1 MQPQNCKHMITF
13 IIALLLLIVGFF
25 TYGVFVEKVFGI
37 EPERQTPA
45 LTKTDG
51 VDFVPMAPWRIFL
64 VQFLNIAGLGPI
76 FGAIM
81 GIFYGPAAFLW
92 IVFGTIFAGG
102 VHDYLSGMLSIR
114 KGGASLPD
122 IVGDELGN
130 GVKVFIRILSLVLLI
145 LLTTTFLSGPA
156 TLLQGLAGLKTMQF
170 SGHMI
175 PIVWVL
181 IIFGYYALATVLPVD
196 KLIGRFYPI
205 FGGILLFMGLGIMV
219 VMLCWHSGEMP
230 EVFDGLQN
238 RQTNGLPL
246 FPMMFVSIACGA
258 ISGFHGTQS
267 PIMARCVTNERQG
280 RWIFYGAMVA
290 EGILALIW
298 AAAAGTF
305 FADPEKGLYGID
317 GLQAFAAEHPGENI
331 AALVID
337 KVSRSWLGTVGG
349 ILESESFLARHGR
362 RYIGHYRCDSC
373 AYHERRHS
381 VAFGPT
387 HCGRLPE
394 VGPET
399 YFQPSDAGTA
409 AVPLRVWHGVRRFQ
423 YRVALFRLD
432 QPIVSSV
439 HIMGGHRLA
448 LQAKNNPCPLSRTG
462 AFPIR
467 LSYCVDTGTVYDNGM
482 QQLYLNSSGGPEH
495 VSGNTLDRLCDSRS
509 GDLHQSHRLHY
520 MGQESRKEYLT
531 FGIVSATARKRL
543 VYGAKTACER
553 YFLLKVLQI

>member
-1 MQPQNCKHMITF
+1 MVTF
-13 IIALLLLIVGFF
+13 LMALALLIVGFC
-25 TYGVFVEKVFGI
+25 TYGVLVEKIFGV
-37 EPERQTPA
+37 EPERKTPA

-51 VDFVPMAPWRIFL
+51 VDFVPMSSWRIFL

-114 KGGASLPD
+114 KGGVSLPE
-122 IVGDELGN
+122 IVGDELGQ
-130 GVKVFIRILSLVLLI
+130 GVKLFMRFLSLVLLI

-156 TLLQGLAGLKTMQF
+156 TLLQGLAGLSTMQF
-170 SGHMI
+170 NGHMI
-175 PIVWVL
+175 PIAWVL

-219 VMLCWHSGEMP
+219 VMLWGHSAEMP

-305 FADPEKGLYGID
+305 FADKDMYGID
-317 GLQAFAAEHPGENI
+317 GLQAFAAQHPGENI

-337 KVSRSWLGTVGG
+337 RVSRSWLGTVGG
-349 ILESESFLARHGR
+349 ILAIIGVIAAPITSGDTALRSARLIVADFLHWDQKPIPR
-362 RYIGHYRCDSC
+362 RLLI
-373 AYHERRHS
+373 A
-381 VAFGPT
+381 
-387 HCGRLPE
+387 LPLFLC
-394 VGPET
+394 VFAMVFVDFNIVWR
-399 YFQPSDAGTA
+399 YFAWTNQTLACFTLWAGTVWLYKSA
-409 AVPLRVWHGVRRFQ
+409 KNGGYKWGYLIALVP
-423 YRVALFRLD
+423 ALFMTMVCSSYILIAPEGVNI
-432 QPIVSSV
+432 PIEWRWLGYLIAGAVTLFCLCGF
-439 HIMGGHRLA
+439 MFW
-448 LQAKNNPCPLSRTG
+448 AKKQNIIKN
-462 AFPIR
+462 
-467 LSYCVDTGTVYDNGM
+467 
-482 QQLYLNSSGGPEH
+482 
-495 VSGNTLDRLCDSRS
+495 
-509 GDLHQSHRLHY
+509 
-520 MGQESRKEYLT
+520 
-531 FGIVSATARKRL
+531 
-543 VYGAKTACER
+543 
-553 YFLLKVLQI
+553 

>member
-1 MQPQNCKHMITF
+1 MITF
-13 IIALLLLIVGFF
+13 IVALILLVVGFF
-25 TYGVFVEKVFGI
+25 TYGILVEKIFGI
-37 EPERQTPA
+37 EPDRQTPA

-51 VDFVPMAPWRIFL
+51 VDFVPMVPWRIFL

-114 KGGASLPD
+114 KLGYSLPD
-122 IVGDELGN
+122 IIGDEMGHA
-130 GVKVFIRILSLVLLI
+130 VKTVMRALSLVLLI

-156 TLLQGLAGLKTMQF
+156 TLLQGLCPLSTIHFQL
-170 SGHMI
+170 STI
-175 PIVWVL
+175 PISWVL
-181 IIFGYYALATVLPVD
+181 IIFGYYALATILPVD

-205 FGGILLFMGLGIMV
+205 FGAMLLFMGIGIMV
-219 VMLCWHSGEMP
+219 VMLGWHSSEMP
-230 EVFDGLQN
+230 EVFDGLHN

-317 GLQAFAAEHPGENI
+317 GLQSFAAQHPGENI

-337 KVSRSWLGTVGG
+337 KVSRSWLGIVGG
-349 ILESESFLARHGR
+349 VLAIIGLIVADYLGMDQKPSRKRLLIALPLFFCVFGMIFVDFNVVW
-362 RYIGHYRCDSC
+362 RYF
-373 AYHERRHS
+373 AW
-381 VAFGPT
+381 T
-387 HCGRLPE
+387 NQTL
-394 VGPET
+394 
-399 YFQPSDAGTA
+399 
-409 AVPLRVWHGVRRFQ
+409 AVFTLW
-423 YRVALFRLD
+423 
-432 QPIVSSV
+432 
-439 HIMGGHRLA
+439 
-448 LQAKNNPCPLSRTG
+448 
-462 AFPIR
+462 
-467 LSYCVDTGTVYDNGM
+467 TGTVWLYRHEAKIHDNPYRFG
-482 QQLYLNSSGGPEH
+482 YLIALIPALFMTMVCSSYILIAPEGLNIAPEYRWGG
-495 VSGNTLDRLCDSRS
+495 
-509 GDLHQSHRLHY
+509 
-520 MGQESRKEYLT
+520 YLIA
-531 FGIVSATARKRL
+531 GIVTLGCLLGFHIWARNLKN
-543 VYGAKTACER
+543 AK
-553 YFLLKVLQI
+553 

>member
-1 MQPQNCKHMITF
+1 MLTF
-13 IIALLLLIVGFF
+13 IIAIVLLVTGFF
-25 TYGVFVEKVFGI
+25 TYGVLVEKVFGI
-37 EPERQTPA
+37 DANAKTPA

-51 VDFVPMAPWRIFL
+51 VDYVPMKPWRIFL

-81 GIFYGPAAFLW
+81 GIFFGPAAFLW

-114 KGGASLPD
+114 KGGVSLPD
-122 IVGDELGN
+122 IIGDELGN
-130 GVKVFIRILSLVLLI
+130 GIKLFMRILSLVLLI

-156 TLLQGLAGLKTMQF
+156 TLLQGLAGLGTMQF
-170 SGHMI
+170 SGRMI

-219 VMLCWHSGEMP
+219 VMLGWHGAEMP
-230 EVFDGLQN
+230 ELTDGLHN

-305 FADPEKGLYGID
+305 FADPEKGVYGID
-317 GLQAFAAEHPGENI
+317 GLQAFAAEHPGQNI

-349 ILESESFLARHGR
+349 ILAIIGVIAAPITSGDTALRSARLIVADFLKLDQRPIRTRLCIALPLFLCVFGMVFVDFNVVW
-362 RYIGHYRCDSC
+362 RYF
-373 AYHERRHS
+373 AWTNQTLA
-381 VAFGPT
+381 VFT
-387 HCGRLPE
+387 LW
-394 VGPET
+394 
-399 YFQPSDAGTA
+399 AGTVFLFRQEHAAGNTSYRFGYIMALVPALFMTAVSASYIFIAPEGFRFAALGLSWLAYLIA
-409 AVPLRVWHGVRRFQ
+409 AVVT
-423 YRVALFRLD
+423 
-432 QPIVSSV
+432 
-439 HIMGGHRLA
+439 LA
-448 LQAKNNPCPLSRTG
+448 LLGIFIYWAKK
-462 AFPIR
+462 
-467 LSYCVDTGTVYDNGM
+467 YD
-482 QQLYLNSSGGPEH
+482 
-495 VSGNTLDRLCDSRS
+495 
-509 GDLHQSHRLHY
+509 
-520 MGQESRKEYLT
+520 
-531 FGIVSATARKRL
+531 TAR
-543 VYGAKTACER
+543 
-553 YFLLKVLQI
+553 

>member
-1 MQPQNCKHMITF
+1 MITF
-13 IIALLLLIVGFF
+13 IIALILLVIGFF
-25 TYGVFVEKVFGI
+25 TYGVLVERIFGV
-37 EPERQTPA
+37 EPDRKTPA

-51 VDFVPMAPWRIFL
+51 VDYVPMAPWRIFL

-114 KGGASLPD
+114 KGGVSLPD
-122 IVGDELGN
+122 IVGDELGK
-130 GVKVFIRILSLVLLI
+130 GVKLFIRILSLVLLI

-156 TLLQGLAGLKTMQF
+156 TLLQGLCPLGSF
-170 SGHMI
+170 SIQHSAVSIQTI

-205 FGGILLFMGLGIMV
+205 FGAILLFMGIGIMI
-219 VMLCWHSGEMP
+219 VMLGWHSSEMP

-280 RWIFYGAMVA
+280 RWIFYGAMTA

-305 FADPEKGLYGID
+305 FADPESGLYGID
-317 GLQAFAAEHPGENI
+317 GLQAFAAQHPGENI

-349 ILESESFLARHGR
+349 ILAIVGVIAAPITSGDTALRSARLIVADFLKWDQKPIPR
-362 RYIGHYRCDSC
+362 RLII
-373 AYHERRHS
+373 
-381 VAFGPT
+381 
-387 HCGRLPE
+387 
-394 VGPET
+394 
-399 YFQPSDAGTA
+399 
-409 AVPLRVWHGVRRFQ
+409 AVPLFLCVFGMVFVDFNIVW
-423 YRVALFRLD
+423 
-432 QPIVSSV
+432 
-439 HIMGGHRLA
+439 
-448 LQAKNNPCPLSRTG
+448 
-462 AFPIR
+462 
-467 LSYCVDTGTVYDNGM
+467 
-482 QQLYLNSSGGPEH
+482 
-495 VSGNTLDRLCDSRS
+495 
-509 GDLHQSHRLHY
+509 
-520 MGQESRKEYLT
+520 
-531 FGIVSATARKRL
+531 
-543 VYGAKTACER
+543 R
-553 YFLLKVLQI
+553 YFAWTNQTLACFTLWAGTIWLYKSAMNGGYKWGYLIALVPAVFMTMVCCSYILIAPEGLHMPVEWRWLGYLIAGVVTLACLCGFEFYGKKHIKP

>member
-1 MQPQNCKHMITF
+1 MITF
-13 IIALLLLIVGFF
+13 IIALALLVVGFF
-25 TYGVFVEKVFGI
+25 TYGRLVEKIFGI
-37 EPERQTPA
+37 EPERKTPA

-51 VDFVPMAPWRIFL
+51 VDFVPMSPWRIFL

-122 IVGDELGN
+122 IVGDEMGKST
-130 GVKVFIRILSLVLLI
+130 KVFLRVLSLVLLI

-156 TLLQGLAGLKTMQF
+156 VLLQGLAPLSTMGYDH
-170 SGHMI
+170 SGVIHLI
-175 PIVWVL
+175 PIAWIL
-181 IIFGYYALATVLPVD
+181 IIFGYYSLATVLPVD

-219 VMLCWHSGEMP
+219 VMLGWHSSEMP
-230 EVFDGLQN
+230 EVFDGLHN

-317 GLQAFAAEHPGENI
+317 GLQAFAAQHHGENI

-337 KVSRSWLGTVGG
+337 KVSRSWLGKIGG
-349 ILESESFLARHGR
+349 ILAIIGVIAAPITSGDTALRSARL
-362 RYIGHYRCDSC
+362 I
-373 AYHERRHS
+373 
-381 VAFGPT
+381 VADY
-387 HCGRLPE
+387 LK
-394 VGPET
+394 
-399 YFQPSDAGTA
+399 
-409 AVPLRVWHGVRRFQ
+409 
-423 YRVALFRLD
+423 LD
-432 QPIVSSV
+432 QKPI
-439 HIMGGHRLA
+439 H
-448 LQAKNNPCPLSRTG
+448 
-462 AFPIR
+462 
-467 LSYCVDTGTVYDNGM
+467 
-482 QQLYLNSSGGPEH
+482 
-495 VSGNTLDRLCDSRS
+495 
-509 GDLHQSHRLHY
+509 
-520 MGQESRKEYLT
+520 
-531 FGIVSATARKRL
+531 KRL
-543 VYGAKTACER
+543 VIAIPLFLCVFGMVFVDFNIVWR
-553 YFLLKVLQI
+553 YFAWTNQTLAVFTLWAGTIWLYRKSHLSQAHPSKEGERFRKGYLIALLPALFMTMVCSSYIFIAPEGFHLPAHWVGYLIAGIVTLGCLTGFIRWTKNLTANDGEK

>member
-1 MQPQNCKHMITF
+1 MFTF
-13 IIALLLLIVGFF
+13 IIALILLVVGFF
-25 TYGVFVEKVFGI
+25 TYGVLVEKIFGI

-51 VDFVPMAPWRIFL
+51 VDFVPMSAWRIFL

-114 KGGASLPD
+114 KGGASLPE
-122 IVGDELGN
+122 IVGDELGK
-130 GVKVFIRILSLVLLI
+130 GTKTFLRVLSLILLI

-156 TLLQGLAGLKTMQF
+156 VLLQGLAPLSTYGMERFGVVYQ
-170 SGHMI
+170 I
-175 PIVWVL
+175 PIVWIL

-205 FGGILLFMGLGIMV
+205 FGGILLFMGIGIMI
-219 VMLCWHSGEMP
+219 VMLGWHSTEMP
-230 EVFDGLQN
+230 EVFDGLHN

-267 PIMARCVTNERQG
+267 PIMARCITNERQG

-305 FADPEKGLYGID
+305 FADPETGLYGID
-317 GLQAFAAEHPGENI
+317 GLQAYASQHHGENI

-349 ILESESFLARHGR
+349 ILAIIGVIAAPITSGDTALRSARLIVADFLKWDQRPIPKRLIIALPLFLCVFGMVFVDFNIVW
-362 RYIGHYRCDSC
+362 RYF
-373 AYHERRHS
+373 AWTNQTL
-381 VAFGPT
+381 ATFT
-387 HCGRLPE
+387 LW
-394 VGPET
+394 
-399 YFQPSDAGTA
+399 AGTIWLYKKQSA
-409 AVPLRVWHGVRRFQ
+409 ISNQQSAFRFG
-423 YRVALFRLD
+423 YLIALIPALFMTM
-432 QPIVSSV
+432 VCSSY
-439 HIMGGHRLA
+439 ILIAPEG
-448 LQAKNNPCPLSRTG
+448 LSM
-462 AFPIR
+462 
-467 LSYCVDTGTVYDNGM
+467 TVEWRWLG
-482 QQLYLNSSGGPEH
+482 YLIAAAI
-495 VSGNTLDRLCDSRS
+495 TLTCLC
-509 GDLHQSHRLHY
+509 GFIAWT
-520 MGQESRKEYLT
+520 K
-531 FGIVSATARKRL
+531 K
-543 VYGAKTACER
+543 K
-553 YFLLKVLQI
+553 